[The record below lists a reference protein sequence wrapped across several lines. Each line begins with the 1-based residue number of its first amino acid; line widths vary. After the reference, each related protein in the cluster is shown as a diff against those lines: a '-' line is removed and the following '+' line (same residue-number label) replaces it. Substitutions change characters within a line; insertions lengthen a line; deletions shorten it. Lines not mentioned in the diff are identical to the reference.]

1 MGFSNTRA
9 MNPSELRE
17 RTWTFSQR
25 TKRFCVPL
33 FRTVEFEYPGRQLRR
48 SSASTAS
55 NYRAVCI
62 ARTTRNKIAKLD
74 IVLEEADE
82 SAFWSA
88 DILDSGLKST
98 ELDWIS
104 NESQELTRIFGAAR
118 RTLLSSNNS
127 GDAGLSGGRA

>member
-1 MGFSNTRA
+1 MDFSNARA

-17 RTWTFSQR
+17 RTWQFSQR

-48 SSASTAS
+48 SSASTAA

-62 ARTTRNKIAKLD
+62 ARTMRNKIAKLD

-88 DILDSGLKST
+88 DLIDSGLADT
-98 ELDWIS
+98 ELAWIAD
-104 NESQELTRIFGAAR
+104 EAQQLTRIFGAAR
-118 RTLLSSNNS
+118 RTPLDRNDS
-127 GDAGLSGGRA
+127 AGS

>member
-1 MGFSNTRA
+1 MT
-9 MNPSELRE
+9 PHELRE

-33 FRTVEFEYPGRQLRR
+33 FRTIEFEYPARQLRR

-55 NYRAVCI
+55 NYRASCI
-62 ARTTRNKIAKLD
+62 ARTDRNKIAKID

-82 SAFWSA
+82 SIFWSA
-88 DILDSGLKST
+88 DMLDSGMKST

-104 NESQELTRIFGAAR
+104 NEAQQLTLIFGAAR
-118 RTLLSSNNS
+118 RTMRGRTNNQ
-127 GDAGLSGGRA
+127 

>member
-1 MGFSNTRA
+1 
-9 MNPSELRE
+9 MNPQQLRD
-17 RTWTFSQR
+17 RTWEFSQR
-25 TKRFCVPL
+25 TKRYCVPL
-33 FRTVEFEYPGRQLRR
+33 FRTVEYEYPARQLRR

-62 ARTTRNKIAKLD
+62 ARTGRNKIAKLD

-88 DILDSGLKST
+88 DMLDSGLKSS

-104 NESQELTRIFGAAR
+104 NEAQELTRIFGAAR
-118 RTLLSSNNS
+118 RTLQNDEAS
-127 GDAGLSGGRA
+127 DRT